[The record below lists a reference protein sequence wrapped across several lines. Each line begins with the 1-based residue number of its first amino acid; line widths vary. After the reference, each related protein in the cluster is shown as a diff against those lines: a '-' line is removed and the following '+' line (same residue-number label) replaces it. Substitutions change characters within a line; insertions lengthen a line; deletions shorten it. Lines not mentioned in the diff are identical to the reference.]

1 MNQKKVVIDPNLSLQ
16 TREMIEMYFAIK
28 TVNGIEGFIFTEE
41 ELLQKYKNTYSFNDF
56 RSAKYYA
63 IFEVSQCS
71 NCGKSFKVIV
81 RNRSEFYHQI
91 M

>member
-56 RSAKYYA
+56 RPKANSVKMTRA
-63 IFEVSQCS
+63 
-71 NCGKSFKVIV
+71 G
-81 RNRSEFYHQI
+81 
-91 M
+91 